1 MIKSMTGFG
10 RGETISETLKI
21 NIEMKS
27 VNHRYCEIVPH
38 MPRSMNV
45 FEDRI
50 KRVIQK
56 KIARGRVD
64 LYINVAKYGADRV
77 TVTVDEHLAASYLL
91 AVKELKDKMTLAGEV
106 TVKELLQLPGVFLL
120 EESEEDTEQWWPELE
135 ATLQQ
140 ALAGL
145 MDMRVKEGQ
154 LLASDIKERIGRIAG
169 LVNEIEQRS
178 PVVVDEYR
186 ARLSQRLHDLLE
198 PGTMDPS
205 RLDAEVVLLAERS
218 SITEEIVRLKSHLKQ
233 LRDCL
238 ELATPVG
245 RKLDF
250 ILQELN
256 REINTIA
263 SKSSDLAINSIA
275 VEVKSE
281 LEKIREQV
289 QNIE

>member
-1 MIKSMTGFG
+1 MTGFG
-10 RGETISETLKI
+10 RGETNSEKLKI
-21 NIEMKS
+21 NIEIKS

-56 KIARGRVD
+56 KISRGRVD
-64 LYINVAKYGADRV
+64 LYINVVKYGTDRV
-77 TVTVDEHLAASYLL
+77 TVKVDEHLAASYLL
-91 AVKELKDKMTLAGEV
+91 SVKELKDKMTLAGEV
-106 TVKELLQLPGVFLL
+106 TVKELLQLPGVFSL
-120 EESEEDTEQWWPELE
+120 EESEEDAEQWWPELE

-145 MDMRVKEGQ
+145 MDMRVKEGE

-169 LVNEIEQRS
+169 FVNEIEQRS

-198 PGTMDPS
+198 SGTMDPS

-218 SITEEIVRLKSHLKQ
+218 SITEEIVRLKSHLRQ
-233 LRDCL
+233 LKDCL
-238 ELATPVG
+238 DLGTPVG

-263 SKSSDLAINSIA
+263 SKSSDLAINSVA